1 MSAAEE
7 QNVSELFFAF
17 CGEPS
22 GEESLFLD
30 YLCDGHQHFEVE
42 VSLVQGADHQEGC
55 FDVGLFRVEDD
66 PVLAPND
73 DQIESAFSGNDRMGD
88 RQARLKDGAALGFA
102 MLEGLTQLVGGEFHP
117 IGQHLRCPLK
127 EHFSRYVS
135 GQIQHGTPQ
144 QNFVQAIMP
153 NVVALDGEM
162 LQFRF
167 QRGLFEAGLRQSVH
181 EQGQSAGPVDAFSY
195 IAQVP
200 SGEQYHQYA
209 QRDPRGGHEQFRHL
223 NQQHAVDAHA
233 QDLHPRVERAAE
245 EGAVV
250 LDSAGP
256 HDEDRHVDQQ
266 EDGDHERAGEFDQVR
281 NAQ

>member
-1 MSAAEE
+1 MTQVITPPTVCVLHFFDVSHLSFRFCLAVGFWILTFLKGPATNPYPQALSPFSLALSPLAQLSVSAAEE

-102 MLEGLTQLVGGEFHP
+102 MLEGLCRF
-117 IGQHLRCPLK
+117 
-127 EHFSRYVS
+127 VS
-135 GQIQHGTPQ
+135 
-144 QNFVQAIMP
+144 
-153 NVVALDGEM
+153 
-162 LQFRF
+162 
-167 QRGLFEAGLRQSVH
+167 
-181 EQGQSAGPVDAFSY
+181 
-195 IAQVP
+195 
-200 SGEQYHQYA
+200 
-209 QRDPRGGHEQFRHL
+209 
-223 NQQHAVDAHA
+223 
-233 QDLHPRVERAAE
+233 
-245 EGAVV
+245 EG
-250 LDSAGP
+250 
-256 HDEDRHVDQQ
+256 
-266 EDGDHERAGEFDQVR
+266 
-281 NAQ
+281 